1 MKKILNLI
9 FCVLCFV
16 NNLKSQNL
24 VPNES
29 FEVLDSCPNNQGR
42 IYLALP
48 WFQPCIYSGNTH
60 NSSSSDIYNPCALWA
75 PAGVPVN
82 MVGSQ
87 FARIGVGYAGIHPDV
102 DTFNYREYIEVP
114 LLSPLIANKLY
125 CVKFYVSLAE
135 TSHHAISN
143 MGAYFSNDSLLDTSY
158 YHAIDYVFPQIENP
172 GNVFLNDTAN
182 WVLVWG
188 NFIATGGE
196 RFMTI
201 GNFHNHA
208 NTNVQN
214 LNGGS
219 LGNWSY
225 YYIDDV
231 SVIDCDSISGV
242 KEMNDEMEVSIAPNP
257 AKDELRIK
265 NYELGIKTIKIYNL
279 LSECVYNTTIKQLN
293 TITIDIAYLP
303 KGIYF
308 IEVQSEKG
316 IKRRKF
322 VKE

>member
-1 MKKILNLI
+1 MNG
-9 FCVLCFV
+9 
-16 NNLKSQNL
+16 QNL
-24 VPNES
+24 VPNSS
-29 FEVLDSCPNNQGR
+29 FEVIDSCPTIDGKLYFAQ
-42 IYLALP
+42 P
-48 WFQPCIYSGNTH
+48 WFQPCIYYGNTK
-60 NSSSSDIYNPCALWA
+60 NSSSSDIFSYCASYM
-75 PAGVPVN
+75 GVPTN
-82 MVGSQ
+82 GEGSQ
-87 FARIGVGYAGIHPDV
+87 FARTGNGYAGFSPYAGI
-102 DTFNYREYIEVP
+102 NNGREYNEVQ

-135 TSHHAISN
+135 TSRYAISKL
-143 MGAYFSNDSLLDTSY
+143 GVYFSVDSLLDTSY
-158 YHAIDYVFPQIENP
+158 YHAIDYVFPQVENP
-172 GNVFLNDTAN
+172 SNIFLNDTSN
-182 WVLVWG
+182 WMLVWG
-188 NFIATGGE
+188 NFVATGGE

-201 GNFHNHA
+201 GNFHNPA

-214 LNGGS
+214 VNGGS
-219 LGNWSY
+219 FYWTY

-231 SVIDCDSISGV
+231 SVVDCDSISGV
-242 KEMNDEMEVSIAPNP
+242 GEINGEVDVSIAPNP
-257 AKDELRIK
+257 ATDELRIK